1 MRAYPK
7 KIDTARSGFNA
18 CRSKSSRHFV
28 AGFVAVQFAFG
39 GDAMLSNE
47 FARHVRQKVRAIEHL
62 TLGNQID
69 TSKYRAFFVANA
81 GRQALTVGVEV
92 NAYATRCEAFF
103 GAHADHASIAFDEGH
118 LYQFSKVVHLSH
130 DQLSEPGRDN
140 AVAIKVLQFVGEIDG
155 LGEGLVFGAQQHHR
169 FFA

>member
-28 AGFVAVQFAFG
+28 ASLVAVQFAFG

-47 FARHVRQKVRAIEHL
+47 FARHIRQKVRAIQDFA
-62 TLGNQID
+62 LGNQID
-69 TSKYRAFFVANA
+69 ASKHGAFFVADA

-92 NAYATRCEAFF
+92 NAHATRREAFF
-103 GAHADHASIAFDEGH
+103 GAHADHASVAFDEGH

-140 AVAIKVLQFVGEIDG
+140 AVAVIVFEFVGEIDR
-155 LGEGLVFGAQQHHR
+155 LGEGLVFCA
-169 FFA
+169 